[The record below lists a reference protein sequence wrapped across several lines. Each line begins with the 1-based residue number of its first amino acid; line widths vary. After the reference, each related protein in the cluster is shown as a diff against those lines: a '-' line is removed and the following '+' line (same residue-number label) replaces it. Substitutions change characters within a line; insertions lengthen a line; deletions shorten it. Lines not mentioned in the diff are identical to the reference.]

1 MFIDSHFCF
10 FVFRS
15 ISITINSH
23 VFLDFMGKS
32 SRGFRAK
39 AMCEGRINLDIN
51 SACANDLG
59 QVDCLHSII
68 CKMELIITEKGD
80 TFVISKIMYINSS

>member
-1 MFIDSHFCF
+1 ML

-15 ISITINSH
+15 ISITINSP
-23 VFLDFMGKS
+23 VFPDFMGKS
-32 SRGFRAK
+32 SRGFRVK

-51 SACANDLG
+51 SACTNELG
-59 QVDCLHSII
+59 QIDCLYSII

-80 TFVISKIMYINSS
+80 IFVLNKIMYINSS